1 MLKCIIVNNS
11 IPDATVR
18 KFLCVFVSD
27 NVLKLSDMSSGKQ
40 VESNKMLLTLCCNNL

>member
-18 KFLCVFVSD
+18 KLLRVFDSD
-27 NVLKLSDMSSGKQ
+27 NVLKLSDMSSGIQSWKQ
-40 VESNKMLLTLCCNNL
+40 QDVVDTLL